1 MKRIISIFIRDLNS
15 SFREFML
22 TYMLVAP
29 ILLAIA
35 FKFFIPSVSSASL
48 QFALDSSIREDV
60 IKIFNQY
67 GKVETYDSIE
77 EIKSRVNDIDDVAG
91 IIKNENDNFVVIL
104 EGNESH
110 DTVEVPQMIIRDI
123 ESNNNMNINYSV
135 TNIGMQ
141 ISPVTSIGTTSII
154 ITAIMIGGIIVGL
167 NIIEEKQSGTIRAL
181 NVSPMKKFEFIL
193 GKSLIGIIIPIIQV
207 YIILWIL
214 GFLNI
219 NLYMVFTM
227 TIVSSL
233 LVLIIGF
240 LIGIISENQIAGIAN
255 MKFLMII
262 VSIAIIGAIMLP
274 QNKHFMLYWSP
285 SYWTFMGLKGI
296 ITDTISWSEIGL
308 YSLWILG
315 LTLIIF
321 FGLRKSI
328 KKGLV

>member
-141 ISPVTSIGTTSII
+141 ISPVTSIGTASII